1 MNSLYFDYCAS
12 TPLHPRAFRTLMDSA
27 KHYFANP
34 SSTHEMGFEAS
45 LRVEESR
52 EQIARLLQVKAT
64 EVIFTSGATES
75 NNLAILGVVRAWMKR
90 TRRTPHIILSEIE
103 HSSVYQ
109 CGKQLAE
116 EGVEVSFLPVNRSG
130 IVSPVSVKESLQA
143 NTILVSVMHVNNE
156 TGAVQPIA
164 EIAELLKS
172 EPQILFHVD
181 GVQGFGKLQVE
192 LDHIDLY
199 TVSGH
204 KIGGPKGIGLL
215 VAKEHIEM
223 DPLMYGGEQERG
235 IRPGTTNVPAVL
247 SFAEAIA
254 ASNEE
259 QHEKFRYLMSLHDL
273 VYSGLAAIPG
283 LVMNSPVPPLSSP
296 HIINFSYQGRGI
308 TSAMMISMLAKQGII
323 VSSQSAC
330 SSKAKQSRVLMAM
343 TQDETISSSS
353 IRLSL
358 HETVTQEDAGYL
370 VASIEQ
376 MVSQLKSKNKFD
388 LLQKHHLSSKSEGI
402 TL

>member
-1 MNSLYFDYCAS
+1 MNSLYLDYCAS
-12 TPLHPRAFRTLMDSA
+12 TPLHPRAFQTLMDSS
-27 KHYFANP
+27 KLYYANP
-34 SSTHEMGFEAS
+34 SSMHEMGFEAS

-75 NNLAILGVVRAWMKR
+75 NNLAIIGVVRAWMKR
-90 TRRTPHIILSEIE
+90 TGRNPHIILSEIE

-109 CGKQLAE
+109 CGKQLAK
-116 EGVEVSFLPVNRSG
+116 EGVEVSFLPVNRQG

-164 EIAELLKS
+164 EIGELVK
-172 EPQILFHVD
+172 PMPHVLFHVD
-181 GVQGFGKLQVE
+181 GVQGFGKLPVE
-192 LDHIDLY
+192 LDYIDLY

-215 VAKEHIEM
+215 IAKEHIEM
-223 DPLMYGGEQERG
+223 DPLLYGGEQELG

-247 SFAEAIA
+247 SLAEAIA
-254 ASNEE
+254 AAFEE
-259 QHEKFRYLMSLHDL
+259 QQKKFKHLMALHDL
-273 VYSGLAAIPG
+273 VYSRLAGISE
-283 LVMNSPVPPLSSP
+283 LVMNSPQPPLSSP
-296 HIINFSYQGRGI
+296 HILNFSYQGRGI
-308 TSAMMISMLAKQGII
+308 TSAMMIRMLAKQGII

-343 TQDETISSSS
+343 TQDEMISSSS
-353 IRLSL
+353 IRLSFN
-358 HETVTQEDAGYL
+358 ETVTLEEAGYL
-370 VASIEQ
+370 VASVEQ
-376 MVSQLKSKNKFD
+376 MVCQLKSKNKFD
-388 LLQKHHLSSKSEGI
+388 LLQKYQMNS
-402 TL
+402 

>member
-12 TPLHPRAFRTLMDSA
+12 TPLHPRAYRTLMDSA
-27 KHYFANP
+27 KHNYANP
-34 SSTHEMGFEAS
+34 SSMHEMGFEAS

-52 EQIARLLQVKAT
+52 EQIARHLQVKAT

-75 NNLAILGVVRAWMKR
+75 NNLAIVGVARAWKKR
-90 TRRTPHIILSEIE
+90 TGRNPHIILSQIE

-116 EGVEVSFLPVNRSG
+116 EGVEVSFLPVNSNG

-172 EPQILFHVD
+172 EPQIHFHVD

-192 LDHIDLY
+192 LEHIDLY

-215 VAKEHIEM
+215 VAKEYIEIG
-223 DPLMYGGEQERG
+223 PLMYGGEQEQG
-235 IRPGTTNVPAVL
+235 VRPGTTNVPAVL
-247 SFAEAIA
+247 SFTEAIV
-254 ASNEE
+254 ASLEE
-259 QHEKFRYLMSLHDL
+259 RQEKFEYLTTLHGL
-273 VYSGLAAIPG
+273 VCSRLATIPG
-283 LVMNSPVPPLSSP
+283 LVMNSPLPPLSSP
-296 HIINFSYQGRGI
+296 HIINFSYRGRGV

-330 SSKAKQSRVLMAM
+330 SSKAKLSRVLMAM

-358 HETVTQEDAGYL
+358 HEMVTQEDAVYL
-370 VASIEQ
+370 VAAIER

-388 LLQKHHLSSKSEGI
+388 LLQKHHVNS
-402 TL
+402 

>member
-1 MNSLYFDYCAS
+1 MNSLYFDFCAS
-12 TPLHPRAFRTLMDSA
+12 TPLHPRAFRTLVDSA
-27 KHYFANP
+27 KHCYANP
-34 SSTHEMGFEAS
+34 SSMHEMGFEAS

-52 EQIARLLQVKAT
+52 EQIARLLQVKTT

-90 TRRTPHIILSEIE
+90 TGRNPHIILSEIE

-130 IVSPVSVKESLQA
+130 IVNPVSVKESLQA

-172 EPQILFHVD
+172 EPYILFHVD

-192 LDHIDLY
+192 LEHIDLY

-215 VAKEHIEM
+215 IAKEHIEIG
-223 DPLMYGGEQERG
+223 PLMYGGEQEQG

-247 SFAEAIA
+247 SFTEAIE
-254 ASNEE
+254 ASLEE
-259 QHEKFRYLMSLHDL
+259 RQEKYKYLTTLHGL
-273 VYSGLAAIPG
+273 VCSRLAEIPEI
-283 LVMNSPVPPLSSP
+283 VMNSPIPPTSSP

-358 HETVTQEDAGYL
+358 HETVTLEEAEYL
-370 VASIEQ
+370 VTSIEN

-388 LLQKHHLSSKSEGI
+388 LLQKHHVNN
-402 TL
+402 

>member
-1 MNSLYFDYCAS
+1 MNSLYFDFCAS
-12 TPLHPRAFRTLMDSA
+12 TPLHPRAFRTLVDTV
-27 KHYFANP
+27 KHCYANP
-34 SSTHEMGFEAS
+34 SSMHEMGFEAS
-45 LRVEESR
+45 LKVEESR
-52 EQIARLLQVKAT
+52 EHIARLLQVKAT
-64 EVIFTSGATES
+64 ELIFTSGATES

-90 TRRTPHIILSEIE
+90 TGRNPHIILSEIE

-116 EGVEVSFLPVNRSG
+116 EGVEVSFLPVSRSG
-130 IVSPVSVKESLQA
+130 IVSPVSVKESLQP

-156 TGAVQPIA
+156 TGAVQPIE

-172 EPQILFHVD
+172 EPHILFHVD

-192 LDHIDLY
+192 LEHIDLY
-199 TVSGH
+199 TISGH

-215 VAKEHIEM
+215 VAKEHIEIG
-223 DPLMYGGEQERG
+223 PLMYGGEQEQG

-247 SFAEAIA
+247 SFTEAIV
-254 ASNEE
+254 ASLEE
-259 QHEKFRYLMSLHDL
+259 RQEKLEYLTTLHGL
-273 VYSGLAAIPG
+273 VCSRLATIPG

-308 TSAMMISMLAKQGII
+308 TSAMMISTLAKQGII

-343 TQDETISSSS
+343 TQNESISSSS

-358 HETVTQEDAGYL
+358 HETVTQEEAVYL
-370 VASIEQ
+370 VAAIEQ

-388 LLQKHHLSSKSEGI
+388 LLQKHHVNS
-402 TL
+402 

>member
-1 MNSLYFDYCAS
+1 MNSLYFDFCAS
-12 TPLHPRAFRTLMDSA
+12 TPLHPRAFRTLVDSA
-27 KHYFANP
+27 EHCYANP
-34 SSTHEMGFEAS
+34 SSMHEMGFEAS

-64 EVIFTSGATES
+64 ELIFTSGATES
-75 NNLAILGVVRAWMKR
+75 NNLAILGIVRAWMKR
-90 TRRTPHIILSEIE
+90 TGRTPHIILSKIE

-116 EGVEVSFLPVNRSG
+116 EGVEVSFLPVNRNG
-130 IVSPVSVKESLQA
+130 IVNPVSVKESLQA

-164 EIAELLKS
+164 EIADLLKS
-172 EPQILFHVD
+172 EPHILFHVD

-192 LDHIDLY
+192 LEHIDLY

-215 VAKEHIEM
+215 VAKEHIEVG
-223 DPLMYGGEQERG
+223 PLMYGGEQEQG

-247 SFAEAIA
+247 SFTEAIT
-254 ASNEE
+254 ASLEE
-259 QHEKFRYLMSLHDL
+259 RQEKYKYLTTLHGL
-273 VYSGLAAIPG
+273 VCSRLAEIPEI
-283 LVMNSPVPPLSSP
+283 VMNSPIPPISSP

-343 TQDETISSSS
+343 TQDGSISSSS

-358 HETVTQEDAGYL
+358 HETVTLEEVGYL
-370 VASIEQ
+370 VAAIEQ

-388 LLQKHHLSSKSEGI
+388 LLQKHHVNS
-402 TL
+402 

>member
-12 TPLHPRAFRTLMDSA
+12 TPLHPRAFQTLLDSA
-27 KHYFANP
+27 KQCYANP
-34 SSTHEMGFEAS
+34 SSMHEMGFEAS
-45 LRVEESR
+45 LRVEGSR
-52 EQIARLLQVKAT
+52 EQIARLLQVKAK

-90 TRRTPHIILSEIE
+90 TGRTPHIILSEIE

-116 EGVEVSFLPVNRSG
+116 EGVEVSFLPVDRRG
-130 IVSPVSVKESLQA
+130 IVSPASVRALLQD

-156 TGAVQPIA
+156 TGAVQPID
-164 EIAELLKS
+164 EIAGVLRT
-172 EPQILFHVD
+172 EPHILFHVD

-192 LDHIDLY
+192 LEHIDLY

-223 DPLMYGGEQERG
+223 DPLMYGGEQEQG
-235 IRPGTTNVPAVL
+235 LRPGTTNVPAVL
-247 SFAEAIA
+247 SFAEAIS
-254 ASNEE
+254 ASLEE
-259 QHEKFRYLMSLHDL
+259 RQENFKLLMTLHNL
-273 VYSGLAAIPG
+273 VYSRLAAIPE
-283 LVMNSPVPPLSSP
+283 LVINSPVPPLSSP

-343 TQDETISSSS
+343 TKDEMISSGS
-353 IRLSL
+353 IRLSF
-358 HETVTQEDAGYL
+358 HETVTQEEAVYL
-370 VASIEQ
+370 IAAIER
-376 MVSQLKSKNKFD
+376 MVSLLKSKNKFD
-388 LLQKHHLSSKSEGI
+388 LLQKHHVNS
-402 TL
+402 